1 MEVKMDRQEAWIS
14 KAFAAGA
21 ITGTTVFGAIAWLAV
36 EVSADKISLCEMYQR
51 ANEQRS
57 TELTIPTK
65 LVERQSHYSLQ

>member
-21 ITGTTVFGAIAWLAV
+21 ITGATVFGAIGWLAV
-36 EVSADKISLCEMYQR
+36 EVCAHKISLCEMYQR

-57 TELTIPTK
+57 KELTIPTK
-65 LVERQSHYSLQ
+65 LEERQSQYSLQ